1 MSSQTATPA
10 QGHIGDAVLRVEDEP
25 LLRGL
30 GSFLDDVPEVP
41 GTIHLGFVR
50 SPHAHA
56 TIDGV
61 DASAAKAVPGVVDVL
76 TANDVGGL
84 IKPIQADFEKP
95 GFQITYRQALASD
108 RVRFVGD
115 AVAVVLAD
123 DPYAVDDAVE
133 LVGVDY
139 TPLPAAA
146 DAASALAPGAPLVH
160 DYIDSNIVFEGAQAP
175 DGIDAVFDTAD
186 RVLEGEFTT
195 ARVAVVSMEPR
206 GCVASFDRRRG
217 ALTVWSSTQ
226 LPHILRSSLCEFLD
240 FPDTRLQVI
249 APDVGG
255 GFGMKA
261 YVYPEELIA
270 GALAIKHRGTFKWV
284 QDRQDDFLTSN
295 HAREQVYKLAVA
307 VDANAVVQAL
317 RADVSVAVG
326 AYASFPMGSSLE
338 ANGGPRNLPGP
349 YRFTQ
354 FAFATRAVLTHTV
367 PTGAFRGVSAPSA
380 LFALEGMMD
389 RIARVYG
396 LDPVEV
402 RRRNLIQPHEL
413 PFTNAMGQRY
423 DTGSHVECLDRAL
436 EIADY
441 ARARDDARA
450 RRATDGRLRGI
461 GLATVTEQTGQGA
474 SRYKARGLYRIPGY
488 DSALVKIEPSGK
500 AFAAISQA
508 TQGQGHHTAFAQIV
522 AEELGLNV
530 ADVTVVEGD
539 TDVVP
544 YGSGTFASRGAILG
558 GGAAIK
564 AARAVREKITRIA
577 AHLLEA
583 SATDIELGDSGAFVT
598 GVPELRVSIA
608 EVAAVAYSME
618 ARLLPEGEEYGLEA
632 IAHYDPPTATVSNAT
647 HIAFVA
653 VDPHSGLV
661 AVERYVVVHDCG
673 RVINPI
679 IVDGQ
684 VHGAISNGLGQV
696 LTEGVVYSREG
707 QLLTASLLDYDL
719 PTSADMPDLE
729 VDHFETPSEITLG
742 GFKGVGEGGVIGAV
756 PALAGAVR
764 DALAVLGDVD
774 VNQVPLPPDRVLALI
789 ERAREAAIQ

>member
-1 MSSQTATPA
+1 MATSE
-10 QGHIGDAVLRVEDEP
+10 QGHIGESVLRVEDDP

-30 GSFLDDVPEVP
+30 GCFLDAVPESPATV
-41 GTIHLGFVR
+41 HLGFVR
-50 SPHAHA
+50 SPHPHA
-56 TIDGV
+56 KINGI
-61 DASAAKAVPGVVDVL
+61 DASAAKALPGVVDVL
-76 TANDVGGL
+76 TAEHLSGL

-95 GFQITYRQALASD
+95 GFKITHRHALATD

-115 AVAVVLAD
+115 AVAVVLAETA
-123 DPYAVDDAVE
+123 YVVDDAVE
-133 LVGVDY
+133 LVAVDY
-139 TPLPAAA
+139 EPLPAVA
-146 DAASALAPGAPLVH
+146 DIASALDPNAPTVH
-160 DYIDSNIVFEGAQAP
+160 DYIDNNIVFEGEQKP
-175 DGIDAVFDTAD
+175 DGFDAAFEGAD
-186 RVLEGEFTT
+186 RILEGEFTT
-195 ARVAVVSMEPR
+195 ARVAVVSMEAR

-217 ALTVWSSTQ
+217 ALTLWSSTQ
-226 LPHILRSSLCEFLD
+226 LPHILCTALCELLD
-240 FPDTRLQVI
+240 FPDTKLQVI

-261 YVYPEELIA
+261 YVYPEELVA
-270 GALAIKHRGTFKWV
+270 AALAIKHRGTFKWV
-284 QDRQDDFLTSN
+284 QDRQDDFLASN
-295 HAREQVYKLAVA
+295 HAREQVYKLTYA
-307 VDANAVVQAL
+307 VDANAVVQAIK
-317 RADVSVAVG
+317 ADISVAVG
-326 AYASFPMGSSLE
+326 AYASFLMGSSLE

-349 YRFTQ
+349 YRFSQ
-354 FAFATRAVLTHTV
+354 FAFNTRAVLTHTC

-380 LFALEGMMD
+380 LFAVEGMMD
-389 RIARVYG
+389 LIAKRYG

-413 PFTNAMGQRY
+413 PFTNAMGQQY

-441 ARARDDARA
+441 DKARNDQAAAYARD
-450 RRATDGRLRGI
+450 GKLRGI
-461 GLATVTEQTGQGA
+461 GVATVTEQTGQGA

-488 DSALVKIEPSGK
+488 DSALIKIEPSGK
-500 AFAAISQA
+500 ALACISQA
-508 TQGQGHHTAFAQIV
+508 TQGQGHLTAFAQIV

-530 ADVTVVEGD
+530 GDVTVVEGD

-564 AARAVREKITRIA
+564 AAREVREKAKRIA

-583 SATDIELGDSGAFVT
+583 SPDDIELGDSSAYVA
-598 GVPELRVSIA
+598 GVPKMRVSIA
-608 EVAAVAYSME
+608 EVAGIAYSME
-618 ARLLPEGEEYGLEA
+618 ARLLPEDEEYGLEA
-632 IAHYDPPTATVSNAT
+632 IAHYDPPTATVSNAA

-653 VDPHSGLV
+653 VDPETGLV
-661 AVERYVVVHDCG
+661 DVERYVVVHDCG
-673 RVINPI
+673 RVINPM

-696 LTEGVVYSREG
+696 LTEGVVYSSDG

-719 PTSADMPDLE
+719 PTTADMPDLE
-729 VDHFETPSEITLG
+729 VDHFETPSDITLG

-764 DALAVLGDVD
+764 DALSALGDVE
-774 VNQVPLPPDRVLALI
+774 VNQVPLPPDQVLAMI
-789 ERAREAAIQ
+789 ERARRSAAAAEG